1 MMLFG
6 LDRSLV
12 LALARAV
19 MVPPPGPATPPPTA
33 SAPSVTGDEWQSPPP
48 SPSDPSDDFSSEEAS
63 AARLFASAAWSGIA
77 EPGDSVAGLV
87 VAALGAERAL
97 TMLIDRSEPAQWFAA
112 LGAEVSDSDQAR
124 SHIEHDGVTV
134 EVIAAALERWRPRVV
149 SRVVVGSLRSAARF
163 EARLLTPEHP
173 LWPEGCRDL
182 DLHAPHALW
191 VRGNVGAVDHPGGGI
206 AIVGSRDATNY
217 GEYVA
222 MELSAG
228 VSDRGFSVVSGGA
241 YGIDGMAHRAAL
253 VSGGTTVAFLAGGVD
268 RLYPAAHH
276 DLLLRIAARGA
287 LVSELPCGAS
297 PTKWRFLQRNRL
309 IAAMTRATVVVEAGH
324 RSGSLNTAGHAAAL
338 GRPLGAVPG
347 PVTSATSA
355 GCHRLLREYDA
366 TCVTTPADVV
376 ELVLGPATD
385 RPSLLDPPPPPRSS
399 ASVARG
405 LSGSVPPGSS
415 GSAAPG
421 SSGSV
426 VPGSPGSV
434 APGSLGSVLPH
445 PAGSPMRAGSV
456 SDGVCPEVP
465 GVTDSSAAGGDAD
478 TPAAE
483 APSSG
488 AGAPVADDGAEVR
501 VLDALTRRTRRTPSD
516 VAARAGLSV
525 RAVEAALGILL
536 LEGRVEETE
545 TGWRRSRA

>member
-12 LALARAV
+12 LALARGV
-19 MVPPPGPATPPPTA
+19 MVPPPSGPATPPPTA
-33 SAPSVTGDEWQSPPP
+33 SATPLTGDEWASTPP
-48 SPSDPSDDFSSEEAS
+48 SPSGSSGDFSSEEVS

-87 VAALGAERAL
+87 VAALGADRAL
-97 TMLIDRSEPAQWFAA
+97 AMLINRSEPSQWLAA
-112 LGAEVSDSDQAR
+112 LGAEVSDSDQAG
-124 SHIEHDGVTV
+124 SHIEHVGVTV
-134 EVIAAALERWRPRVV
+134 EVVTAALERWRPRVV

-163 EARLLTPEHP
+163 EAKLLTPEHP

-191 VRGNVGAVDHPGGGI
+191 VRGNVRAVDHPGGGI

-217 GEYVA
+217 GEHVA

-309 IAAMTRATVVVEAGH
+309 IAAITRATVVVEAGH

-347 PVTSATSA
+347 PVTSVTSA

-366 TCVTTPADVV
+366 TCVTSPSDVV
-376 ELVLGPATD
+376 ELVLGPAAA
-385 RPSLLDPPPPPRSS
+385 RPTLLDPPPTPSPP
-399 ASVARG
+399 
-405 LSGSVPPGSS
+405 
-415 GSAAPG
+415 GSAAPDSLGLAAPDSLG
-421 SSGSV
+421 SA
-426 VPGSPGSV
+426 VPGSFRSGSARPG
-434 APGSLGSVLPH
+434 PP
-445 PAGSPMRAGSV
+445 PRAGAV
-456 SDGVCPEVP
+456 SDAPRP
-465 GVTDSSAAGGDAD
+465 KWRDATHPSTTSGDAD
-478 TPAAE
+478 ESAVESSSSASE
-483 APSSG
+483 AS
-488 AGAPVADDGAEVR
+488 AVDDGAGVR
-501 VLDALTRRTRRTPSD
+501 VFDALTRRSRRTPGD
-516 VAARAGLSV
+516 VAVRAGLSV

>member
-1 MMLFG
+1 MLFG

-12 LALARAV
+12 LTLARAV
-19 MVPPPGPATPPPTA
+19 AVPPAGAGAPPPAASATPLTGDEWA
-33 SAPSVTGDEWQSPPP
+33 SAPSS
-48 SPSDPSDDFSSEEAS
+48 SSDLADDSSSEEAS
-63 AARLFASAAWSGIA
+63 GASLFAAAAWSGIA

-87 VAALGAERAL
+87 VAALGADRAL
-97 TMLIDRSEPAQWFAA
+97 TMLIDRAEPAQWLAA
-112 LGAEVSDSDQAR
+112 LGAEVSDPDQAGGR
-124 SHIEHDGVTV
+124 IEHEGVTA
-134 EVIAAALERWRPRVV
+134 EVVGAALERWRPRVV

-191 VRGNVGAVDHPGGGI
+191 VRGNVRAVDHPGGGI

-217 GEYVA
+217 GEHVA

-253 VSGGTTVAFLAGGVD
+253 VSSGTTVAFLAGGVD

-287 LVSELPCGAS
+287 VVSELPCGAS

-309 IAAMTRATVVVEAGH
+309 IAAITRATVVVEAGH

-347 PVTSATSA
+347 PVTSVTSA

-366 TCVTTPADVV
+366 TCVTSPADVV
-376 ELVLGPATD
+376 ELVLGPAAA
-385 RPSLLDPPPPPRSS
+385 RPSLFDPPPPRPPRPSLPRSPSSPVREDGAKAAPPPVTLGASTPSGDSDRTSADASSS
-399 ASVARG
+399 ASVA
-405 LSGSVPPGSS
+405 
-415 GSAAPG
+415 SASEA
-421 SSGSV
+421 
-426 VPGSPGSV
+426 
-434 APGSLGSVLPH
+434 
-445 PAGSPMRAGSV
+445 
-456 SDGVCPEVP
+456 
-465 GVTDSSAAGGDAD
+465 SA
-478 TPAAE
+478 
-483 APSSG
+483 
-488 AGAPVADDGAEVR
+488 VDDGAEVR
-501 VLDALTRRTRRTPSD
+501 VLDALTRRSRRSPSD
-516 VAARAGLSV
+516 VAVRAGLSV
-525 RAVEAALGILL
+525 RAVEAALGVLL

>member
-19 MVPPPGPATPPPTA
+19 MVPPEGAAVPPTVA
-33 SAPSVTGDEWQSPPP
+33 APLPAPTGDEWASVPPLP
-48 SPSDPSDDFSSEEAS
+48 ADPVVDPSSEEVF
-63 AARLFASAAWSGIA
+63 AARLFAAAAWSGIA

-87 VAALGAERAL
+87 VAALGADRAL
-97 TMLIDRSEPAQWFAA
+97 TMLIDRAEPAQLLAA
-112 LGAEVSDSDQAR
+112 LDAAEGGDPAVVGGDVGQV
-124 SHIEHDGVTV
+124 GVTV

-191 VRGNVGAVDHPGGGI
+191 VRGNVRAVDHPGGGI

-217 GEYVA
+217 GEHIA

-309 IAAMTRATVVVEAGH
+309 IAALTRATVVVEAGH

-347 PVTSATSA
+347 PVTSVTSA

-366 TCVTTPADVV
+366 TCVTSPSDVV
-376 ELVLGPATD
+376 ELVLGPAVD
-385 RPSLLDPPPPPRSS
+385 RPSLLDPPSRPRS
-399 ASVARG
+399 A
-405 LSGSVPPGSS
+405 
-415 GSAAPG
+415 
-421 SSGSV
+421 
-426 VPGSPGSV
+426 GSV
-434 APGSLGSVLPH
+434 APGALGPVVPGST
-445 PAGSPMRAGSV
+445 GSPLRAGAV
-456 SDGVCPEVP
+456 SGAVSPEVP
-465 GVTDSSAAGGDAD
+465 GVTDPSARSGDAD
-478 TPAAE
+478 EPAAE
-483 APSSG
+483 ASSSG
-488 AGAPVADDGAEVR
+488 AGASVADDGAEVR
-501 VLDALTRRTRRTPSD
+501 VLDALTRRSRRTPSD

-545 TGWRRSRA
+545 TGWRRSRS

>member
-19 MVPPPGPATPPPTA
+19 MVPASGPAAQRPSGLATQRPRGPGTPPTA
-33 SAPSVTGDEWQSPPP
+33 VPAAPLTGDEWSSTPS
-48 SPSDPSDDFSSEEAS
+48 SPSSPSSPSDDFSSEEAS
-63 AARLFASAAWSGIA
+63 AAHVFASAAWSGIA

-87 VAALGAERAL
+87 VAALGADRAL
-97 TMLIDRSEPAQWFAA
+97 TMLIDRSEPAQWLAV
-112 LGAEVSDSDQAR
+112 LGAEGSDSDQAGG
-124 SHIEHDGVTV
+124 DVGQVGVTV

-191 VRGNVGAVDHPGGGI
+191 VRGNVRAVDHPGGGI

-217 GEYVA
+217 GEHVA

-253 VSGGTTVAFLAGGVD
+253 VSGGTTVALLAGGVD

-309 IAAMTRATVVVEAGH
+309 IAAITRATVVVEAGH

-347 PVTSATSA
+347 PVTSVTSA

-385 RPSLLDPPPPPRSS
+385 RPSLLDPPPPR
-399 ASVARG
+399 
-405 LSGSVPPGSS
+405 
-415 GSAAPG
+415 

-426 VPGSPGSV
+426 VPSSPE
-434 APGSLGSVLPH
+434 SVLPRSV
-445 PAGSPMRAGSV
+445 GSPMRAGAV
-456 SDGVCPEVP
+456 SDDVSPEVP
-465 GVTDSSAAGGDAD
+465 GVTDPSTTSGDAD

-483 APSSG
+483 AASSG
-488 AGAPVADDGAEVR
+488 AGTSAADDGAEMR
-501 VLDALTRRTRRTPSD
+501 VLDALTRRSRRTPSD
-516 VAARAGLSV
+516 VAVRAGLSV

-545 TGWRRSRA
+545 TGWRRSRT

>member
-12 LALARAV
+12 LSLARAV
-19 MVPPPGPATPPPTA
+19 AVPESRGGSSRPVPTA
-33 SAPSVTGDEWQSPPP
+33 PTTLDGDDYGAGE
-48 SPSDPSDDFSSEEAS
+48 
-63 AARLFASAAWSGIA
+63 LFAAAAWSGIA
-77 EPGDSVAGLV
+77 EPGDSMAGLV
-87 VAALGAERAL
+87 VAVLGGARAL
-97 TMLIDRSEPAQWFAA
+97 TMLIDKAEPSRWLDELHSPDAA
-112 LGAEVSDSDQAR
+112 DPSRGEVEAVS
-124 SHIEHDGVTV
+124 IETMT
-134 EVIAAALERWRPRVV
+134 AALERWRPRVA
-149 SRVVVGSLRSAARF
+149 SRAVVASLQTAARF
-163 EARLLTPEHP
+163 EARLLTPNHP
-173 LWPEGCRDL
+173 LWPAGCRDL

-191 VRGNVGAVDHPGGGI
+191 VRGSVRAVDHSGGSV

-217 GEYVA
+217 GEHVA

-309 IAAMTRATVVVEAGH
+309 IAALTRATVVVEAGH

-347 PVTSATSA
+347 PVTSVTSA

-366 TCVTTPADVV
+366 TCVTSPAEVV
-376 ELVLGPATD
+376 ELVLGPTADRPALFELPPGPAAIQLATD
-385 RPSLLDPPPPPRSS
+385 VAAPARSPRIGRSNLDAPRPTTSGATDDALTPTVEHRPP
-399 ASVARG
+399 
-405 LSGSVPPGSS
+405 LETSS
-415 GSAAPG
+415 GDVAAP
-421 SSGSV
+421 
-426 VPGSPGSV
+426 P
-434 APGSLGSVLPH
+434 
-445 PAGSPMRAGSV
+445 
-456 SDGVCPEVP
+456 
-465 GVTDSSAAGGDAD
+465 
-478 TPAAE
+478 
-483 APSSG
+483 
-488 AGAPVADDGAEVR
+488 ADDGTAVR
-501 VLDALTRRTRRTPSD
+501 VLDALTRRSRRTPSD

-545 TGWRRSRA
+545 TGWRRARA